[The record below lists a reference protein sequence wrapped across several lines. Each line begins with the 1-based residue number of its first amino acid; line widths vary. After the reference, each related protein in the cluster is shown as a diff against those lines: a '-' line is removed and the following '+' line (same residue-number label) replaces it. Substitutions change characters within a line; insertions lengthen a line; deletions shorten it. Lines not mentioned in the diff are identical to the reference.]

1 MPVER
6 LDALLDSVW
15 SYRLGLVVAP
25 AGAGKTTLLARF
37 AARAPGPVGWYRA
50 EPWDRDEPALL
61 RHLEAALAPQ
71 MAGLETGWQRVADA
85 ANALDAWRDGPVLLV
100 IDDLHT
106 LEGTPA
112 EAALEQLV
120 DYAPSSLT
128 ILAASRLPPSFNLPR
143 LRVSGALVEVCGDD
157 LRFRSWEVERLFRD
171 YYREPLPPEEL
182 ARLARRTEGWAA
194 GLQLFHLATSGK
206 RPDERKR
213 VLAALGPSSRLMRD
227 YLTRNVV
234 EQLSVELREFLVETS
249 VLGRLNAALC
259 DQLLERTGSGDTLA
273 ELERRNLF
281 TQALPEE
288 GAYRYHEVLRSYL
301 QGALLQ
307 DLGEGRLRDRFRR
320 AGQLLAAAEALPE
333 ALEAYCRAEDWQSA
347 QALLGRDGAQ
357 AAGSSSAW
365 LDALPASVLLHD
377 PWLLLASARRLRAEG
392 RLADAVE
399 RYQRAEAAF
408 AGTDPAELCRAERRA
423 ITNWLDD
430 PSGPPRRDWSGL
442 LRQAVTR
449 EPASTA
455 REAGGTG
462 TPAGQLVCGLS
473 MLLAGDVASAEHR
486 LLALAEADEPDA
498 LVGMSAAIGA
508 GIAQLIGGKARG
520 AIEIDGAVEASERFG
535 FDWLARLGRSS
546 RAIGGGADA
555 RREALTVAVA
565 CAAADD
571 RWGAALAKLFAAWGA
586 VNAGEQPD
594 DIDSLLAELR
604 ALRAS
609 VLEAWAYGLRA
620 VAIARAGEP
629 DARGAAL
636 QSEAIARS
644 AGVPAARLFSY
655 LALGAA
661 STVDA
666 PEYLEQAM
674 AIGAETGIALPTVGR
689 PGLEA
694 PRASTGVGN
703 GHASAP
709 PVRIRLLGGY
719 RLEVDGAQIELGGVR
734 PRVRSLLRL
743 LSLHAGAPVHHEQ
756 IEAALWP
763 DADSMSA
770 SRNLHVAVAALR
782 RALEPSAGRGGFQ
795 LVRRIGDAYVLSL
808 PVGAEV
814 DLLRLEVEL
823 DVGRAARS
831 RGEIESARRSFRAV
845 LDEYRGE
852 LLPEEGPAEWVTDR
866 RESARLAVVEAAQAL
881 AELLLADG
889 DAEAAASVCAAG
901 LRVER
906 YHDPLWR
913 LLIRARDQAG
923 DQGAA
928 TRARHGYGRM
938 LAELGVEASPAP
950 FSGAP

>member
-71 MAGLETGWQRVADA
+71 MVGLATGWQRVADA

-106 LEGTPA
+106 LEDTPA
-112 EAALEQLV
+112 EAALERLV

-128 ILAASRLPPSFNLPR
+128 ILAASRLPPRFNLPR
-143 LRVSGALVEVCGDD
+143 LRVSGALVEVAGDD

-171 YYREPLPPEEL
+171 YYGEPLPPEEL

-234 EQLSVELREFLVETS
+234 EQLPVELREFLVETS
-249 VLGRLNAALC
+249 VLGRLNAELC
-259 DQLLERTGSGDTLA
+259 DQLLERTGSGETLA

-333 ALEAYCRAEDWQSA
+333 ALEAFCRAEDWQSA
-347 QALLGRDGAQ
+347 QALLGRDDAQ
-357 AAGSSSAW
+357 AAVSSSAW
-365 LDALPASVLLHD
+365 LDVLPATVLLHD

-392 RLADAVE
+392 RLADAIE

-408 AGTDPAELCRAERRA
+408 AGTDPAEICRAERRA
-423 ITNWLDD
+423 VGNWLEA
-430 PSGPPRRDWSGL
+430 PAGPPRSDWSGL

-449 EPASTA
+449 EPMSAA
-455 REAGGTG
+455 REAGGIG
-462 TPAGQLVCGLS
+462 APAGQLVAGLA
-473 MLLAGDVASAEHR
+473 MLLAGEVADAEQR
-486 LLALAEADEPDA
+486 LLALADDDESDP
-498 LVGMSAAIGA
+498 LVGISAAMGA

-520 AIEIDGAVEASERFG
+520 AAEVDGAVAASERLG

-546 RAIGGGADA
+546 LAIGGSAEA
-555 RREALTVAVA
+555 RREALTVALA
-565 CAAADD
+565 CTAAGD
-571 RWGAALAKLFAAWGA
+571 RWGAALARLFSAWGS
-586 VNAGEQPD
+586 VYAGEAVGE
-594 DIDSLLAELR
+594 IDSLLAELR
-604 ALRAS
+604 ALRSS
-609 VLEAWAYGLRA
+609 VLEAWAFGLRA
-620 VAIARAGEP
+620 AAIARAGEP
-629 DARGAAL
+629 DARQAAL
-636 QSEAIARS
+636 QAEAMARS
-644 AGVPAARLFSY
+644 AGVPSARLFSY
-655 LALGAA
+655 VALAAA
-661 STVDA
+661 STADA
-666 PEYLEQAM
+666 PEYLEHAH
-674 AIGAETGIALPTVGR
+674 AIGAESGIAMPAAR
-689 PGLEA
+689 PARLE
-694 PRASTGVGN
+694 PIVASIHAGN
-703 GHASAP
+703 GHAPAP
-709 PVRIRLLGGY
+709 PIRIRLLGGY
-719 RLEVDGAQIELGGVR
+719 RLEVDGLPVDLAAVR

-756 IEAALWP
+756 LEAALWP
-763 DADSMSA
+763 DADSLSA

-782 RALEPSAGRGGFQ
+782 RALEPTAGRGGFQ

-814 DLLRLEVEL
+814 DLLQLEVALE
-823 DVGRAARS
+823 AARID
-831 RGEIESARRSFRAV
+831 RAQGEIERARRAFRSV
-845 LDEYRGE
+845 LDGYRGD

-866 RESARLAVVEAAQAL
+866 RETARLAAVEAAQAL

-938 LAELGVEASPAP
+938 LAELGVEPGPPS
-950 FSGAP
+950 FTGAP